1 MLLLLFDGASITNG
15 SIIVFVIVALLLLVE
30 VFIVDGGTIMCN
42 ITTLIVIC

>member
-1 MLLLLFDGASITNG
+1 MELLLLMEAHLC
-15 SIIVFVIVALLLLVE
+15 LLLLHLLLVVE